1 MLVVATGLVFAVDE
15 VAISKIFHLSARLGY
30 EPSSDEL
37 RQLKSRIE
45 LCPLTLCLSEYQLI
59 TFTPSLTA
67 TYKLAHNIVKLPFYN
82 YILEFR
88 STSLKL
94 ENKK

>member
-45 LCPLTLCLSEYQLI
+45 LSM
-59 TFTPSLTA
+59 
-67 TYKLAHNIVKLPFYN
+67 
-82 YILEFR
+82 LEAI
-88 STSLKL
+88 SSLKL
-94 ENKK
+94 VDVDADLT

>member
-45 LCPLTLCLSEYQLI
+45 LSPPT
-59 TFTPSLTA
+59 
-67 TYKLAHNIVKLPFYN
+67 
-82 YILEFR
+82 
-88 STSLKL
+88 
-94 ENKK
+94 